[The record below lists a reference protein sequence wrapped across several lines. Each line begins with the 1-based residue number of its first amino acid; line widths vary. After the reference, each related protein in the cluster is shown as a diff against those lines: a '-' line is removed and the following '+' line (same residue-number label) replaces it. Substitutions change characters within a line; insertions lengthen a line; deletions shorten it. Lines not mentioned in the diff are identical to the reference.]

1 MPLWGTTD
9 NDASEPKGLAGGEF
23 QGTAGKAIYGV
34 DVTETGVARG
44 NTVGG
49 KAGAYSVAHAG
60 WVGIHTYVDAHGN
73 FRVKSETLV
82 AFSSLS
88 GDQSDDA
95 RFADS

>member
-1 MPLWGTTD
+1 MPLWGLTD
-9 NDASEPKGLAGGEF
+9 NDASEPKFTAKGDF

-49 KAGAYSVAHAG
+49 KPSAYAVPHAG

-73 FRVKSETLV
+73 FRVKSETYV
-82 AFSSLS
+82 ATSSIT

>member
-9 NDASEPKGLAGGEF
+9 NDASEPKGLSAGEF

-34 DVTETGVARG
+34 DVAETGVAAG
-44 NTVGG
+44 NAVGG
-49 KAGAYSVAHAG
+49 KAAAYAVPHAG
-60 WVGIHTYVDAHGN
+60 WVGIHTYVDAHGT

-82 AFSSLS
+82 AFSSLN
-88 GDQSDDA
+88 GDQGDDA